1 MRTRDIKQWL
11 RAADPAEAE
20 SPYDPDDE
28 MAPGHTE
35 PARLSIMEE
44 SESDWDAFIS
54 CAASLLREAKSKR
67 RNKFVTKTV
76 PMVAKDP
83 ETTSSERVEL
93 YQLLLQTS
101 FWHTHL
107 DTRFYLVQAGYILLE
122 ADTAPAPEKPFS
134 SMLVKEAVRA
144 LEAETERLTRSDLC
158 YTETRVQLETLYA
171 WLHYVLTV
179 AIRGDHAALKDD
191 NAFVALVRM
200 RARVYGT
207 HMTLEFPWIQQF
219 HCIMT
224 KHREW
229 EKDLSNNSLML
240 QVALTIQ
247 APDAWGAFLMQ
258 ERIISDVHF
267 NKRLYEHAADQ
278 LIESVKAPVLQY
290 YTNHVICSKT
300 PVPRAVRDAIANR
313 FFYFFDEYVSQADLD
328 EHVLP
333 SLQKML
339 LRSPETAFLDFGFL
353 CSRVNVDKAG
363 MLSRFQN
370 AILSSI
376 ASSNRATREAVL
388 TIRDTNSR
396 YMSPR
401 RLLWHDDLVFF
412 IEALCKSIKPGD
424 VRSEEQRLAQYFLM
438 KRILQSQK
446 NSPALLTCM
455 APIIQKETQPASVT
469 ASIDAVW
476 QHVKYL
482 LDQDEDVPPVFVKAL
497 VSKTNSPKAPIR
509 AAAFCGIYPAL
520 CMLLSNTTYI
530 TRQTESRVRL
540 WKELMPSLGT
550 SIQSAQT
557 GALTSF
563 EAALEGCVVV
573 ALIWGPLGPGHP
585 LHAEAASL
593 APLDTLFSA
602 GSKPSFLLNEKV
614 AHKMGEN
621 ALMHWHANALHFVLH
636 HQPIQKLHD
645 KEVHARVLSLLRSY
659 VHHSVYVGKEK
670 YMPKLVSSAQDQVRY
685 ILEYIRSHDT
695 YLALDLVKQVLS
707 SETDLAL
714 KVARYVILA
723 ALTLDRLPDMIVLA
737 HAPQMQGTSE
747 SLFVRMCWQV
757 APEFERI
764 HFQRFDP
771 HLVVTQHIDHMLRII
786 YDAHMD
792 PAWRTSAEAALS
804 TVAFIA
810 PEVVLPRVC
819 SDIVR
824 HLSVKSLEAWSS
836 QDVAI
841 WRAPGDKPYV
851 DVLASHKGQ
860 QPLDKG
866 RTTSMDKWDA
876 EVRASIAAKKV
887 ASAPKTLSKQDQA
900 AVDAQLSRE
909 REIRDSIERERRQ
922 VLLALRRVRA
932 VLQVRVP
939 DMDSHMFRLTVAVW
953 SCLKSE
959 RARSLDTTDEAMHT
973 LQALSQACEARAK
986 VVCGFIYSS
995 MLRDVDAA
1003 LVPLDYSLESGEEI
1017 EVRILYQL
1025 RFLVDAAPLELGSCG
1040 FVVPW
1045 LVHLVDKSHLCGDDA
1060 KDDQVVERLQ
1070 LAVDTFAAHAVYG
1083 SDKAFPRAET
1093 LRALLVILNRVP
1105 MLMHDSVAALRSF
1118 GEMISH
1124 THEGQHALIMQ
1135 LLEACLSEERR
1146 ERDGALQCLVPL
1158 DLTELE
1164 FSPALWLAMHSDLE
1178 PLASQIWTE
1187 NALDVPS
1194 TYVSSLVPL
1203 LQHAHAYVR
1212 TSAAKAL
1219 GAACA
1224 LHPDTFG
1231 ELLEA
1236 LQMLYHSENYSLEPE
1251 YDQYGMVIDSTLHR
1265 QDPWHV
1271 RVAVAGAIEASA
1283 SSFRPLDV
1291 VPFFVFALQPGR
1303 ALSDRHE
1310 AVRHAMLEASSAVID
1325 ARGESVLSEL
1335 LSHLEASLESD
1346 NDAVTEAAVV
1356 LLGRAARFLPPD
1368 SAQVRRVVDRL
1379 LSALRTPSEL
1389 VQEAVASCLPALVRT
1404 SAASKDVPSI
1414 VDHLFIDL
1422 LHGEKYATRRGA
1434 AYGLAGV
1441 VQGRGVS
1448 AIRELRILARLSEA
1462 ANDTSKTTIRQ
1473 GALFAYELLASTLH
1487 VLLEP
1492 YVDGILENLL
1502 MCFGDT
1508 HTDVREA
1515 TQDAARVL
1523 MRSLSGQCLK
1533 LILPSLLDG
1542 LDEKQWRTKKGA
1554 VELLGAMAFCAP
1566 RQLSAALPTV
1576 IPRLSEVLTDSHRQ
1590 VSTAANQSLKQFGE
1604 VIHNPEIHA
1613 LVPSILK
1620 ALVDPNAKTALA
1632 LKGLLKTKFVHY
1644 IDAPSLAL
1652 IAPIIERGLRERTVL
1667 LQKQAAQIVGNL
1679 ASLTDSRD
1687 YVPYLAK
1694 FTPLVRVVLVSPV
1707 PEARGMAAK
1716 ALGTLVERLGE
1727 VHFVDL
1733 VPSLLQVLRTDA
1745 TGVDRHGAAQG
1756 LAEVLAGLGMERM
1769 ERLLPTIIENTQ
1781 DSTSY
1786 VREGHLALLI
1796 YLPATFG
1803 ARFIPHLH
1811 RIVPPI
1817 VASMADEIESV
1828 REASLRAGR
1837 MLITNYTQRSVDLL
1851 LPQLE
1856 PRLFDTRHRVRL
1868 SALQLTADM
1877 LFRVSGISGKA
1888 EVENEADDE
1897 TDEAAVASSSV
1908 QRTLVQAL
1916 GAERRARILAS
1927 IFILRQDPSIPVR
1940 QTAAHTW
1947 KALVHNTPR
1956 TAREVLPVML
1966 DILLS
1971 GSLASDDAEQREMAG
1986 RTLGE
1991 LVRKLG
1997 EKILSE
2003 TVPILSERAMHSPKA
2018 SIRAGVCRAVTDVLA
2033 NATKT
2038 QLEDHE
2044 EALIGVVRHALG
2056 DQAPEVRAAA
2066 AHALDAMQAHLGGH
2080 AIDATIPTLLEALND
2095 ERAPTALAALK
2106 EVVRTQPDVVFPV
2119 VVPTLAHV
2127 PMSASHATA
2136 LVALVPVAGTALSQ
2150 QISVILSSLAASCE
2164 DETQVMYDVAD
2175 ALFEAVT
2182 DVDALHQCVIQILGW
2197 LSARQSTRQALACH
2211 LFVHFS
2217 KRVSVPWTD
2226 YEIDF
2231 VRKLVSLYEHTEERV
2246 FSAARLALDACI
2258 HSIPKDHWG
2267 DLVVPLR
2274 RAVESTGAPS
2284 TPLAGLC
2291 QTRGASPFVPVLL
2304 HGLLQG
2310 TAEQRE
2316 QGALGLADLVE
2327 KTTPDAIK
2335 PFITA
2340 MVGPL
2345 IRLCGD
2351 RHAPPVK
2358 IAILTSLHTMVQ
2370 GVPLLVRPFYPQL
2383 QRSFQKA
2390 LSDTSSGT
2398 VRSKAAHALGF
2409 LMGLQTR
2416 VEGVVNELIQTIRG
2430 ALAVPDDTSDAAATA
2445 LACIL
2450 QHVAQDKISDGVRAS
2465 IAQCLHDAFHAE
2477 EEPREALKKALAD
2490 VLAALLQFDAQVTEP
2505 ILTAQVLQPAPVD
2518 VHFGALCLRACME
2531 HAPDALYAAAR
2542 PPSLVSQLTGAWLSE
2557 APSVARAARETR
2569 EMIRRTSPWH
2579 ADDNVMSAL

>member
-20 SPYDPDDE
+20 SPYDSDDE
-28 MAPGHTE
+28 MAPDHE
-35 PARLSIMEE
+35 ERARPSIMEE
-44 SESDWDAFIS
+44 AESDWDAFIS
-54 CAASLLREAKSKR
+54 CTASLLHETKSKR
-67 RNKFVTKTV
+67 RHKFVNETI
-76 PMVAKDP
+76 PMVANDP
-83 ETTSSERVEL
+83 ETTSSERVAL
-93 YQLLLQTS
+93 YKLLLEAS
-101 FWHTHL
+101 FWHTDL
-107 DTRFYLVQAGYILLE
+107 NTRFYLVQAGYVLLE
-122 ADTAPAPEKPFS
+122 ADTASAPAKPCS
-134 SMLVKEAVRA
+134 SMLVDEAVHA
-144 LEAETERLTRSDLC
+144 LEAETERLTRPDLC
-158 YTETRVQLETLYA
+158 YTITRVQLETLFA

-179 AIRGDHAALKDD
+179 AIRGDHAELKKEK
-191 NAFVALVRM
+191 AFIELVRM

-207 HMTLEFPWIQQF
+207 YMALRFPSIEPF
-219 HCIMT
+219 HCIPK
-224 KHREW
+224 KHRAW
-229 EKDLSNNSLML
+229 EENFSNCLLML

-247 APDAWGAFLMQ
+247 APDAWGACILQPCFMPQVRMLGKSYLQ
-258 ERIISDVHF
+258 AV
-267 NKRLYEHAADQ
+267 YE
-278 LIESVKAPVLQY
+278 LIASVKVPVLQY
-290 YTNHVICSKT
+290 YTTHVVCSKM
-300 PVPRAVRDAIANR
+300 PVPRAVRDAIA
-313 FFYFFDEYVSQADLD
+313 FQYSSFFDIHVSQADLD

-339 LRSPETAFLDFGFL
+339 LRSPDTAFLDFGFL
-353 CSRVNVDKAG
+353 CTRVNVDKAS

-370 AILSSI
+370 AILSSL

-388 TIRDTNSR
+388 SIHDTNFRYQQSR
-396 YMSPR
+396 W
-401 RLLWHDDLVFF
+401 LLRYDDLVFF

-438 KRILQSQK
+438 KRILASPK

-455 APIIQKETQPASVT
+455 APIIQKETQPTSVK
-469 ASIDAVW
+469 ASIDAIFE
-476 QHVKYL
+476 HVKYL
-482 LDQDEDVPPVFVKAL
+482 LDQDEEVPPVFVKAL
-497 VSKTNSPKAPIR
+497 LSKTHSPKAPIR
-509 AAAFCGIYPAL
+509 AAALCGIYPAL
-520 CMLLSNTTYI
+520 CLLSPKWMTQASQN
-530 TRQTESRVRL
+530 ESRVHL
-540 WKELMPSLGT
+540 FKELMPSLGT

-557 GALTSF
+557 GALTSL
-563 EAALEGCVVV
+563 EAALEGCVAV
-573 ALIWGPLGPGHP
+573 ALIWGPMRPGHP
-585 LHAEAASL
+585 LHAEAAAL
-593 APLDTLFSA
+593 APLDALLAA

-614 AHKMGEN
+614 AHKMGEHD
-621 ALMHWHANALHFVLH
+621 LVHWHANALSFALARE
-636 HQPIQKLHD
+636 PIQKLHD
-645 KEVHARVLSLLRSY
+645 REVHAHVLALLRGY
-659 VHHSVYVGKEK
+659 VHHSVHLGSAGEW
-670 YMPKLVSSAQDQVRY
+670 PRVSSAQDQVKY
-685 ILEYIRSHDT
+685 ILEHIRSHDT
-695 YLALDLVKQVLS
+695 YLALDLAKQVLG
-707 SETDLAL
+707 SEND
-714 KVARYVILA
+714 VAPKLVQKLLMVVR
-723 ALTLDRLPDMIVLA
+723 TEDRVPDMIVLA
-737 HAPQMQGTSE
+737 HAPQLLGLSDTFFVPLCRVMDAE
-747 SLFVRMCWQV
+747 FDSLDP
-757 APEFERI
+757 PE
-764 HFQRFDP
+764 
-771 HLVVTQHIDHMLRII
+771 VVTQHVDHMLRLI
-786 YDAHMD
+786 YDAHAD
-792 PAWRTSAEAALS
+792 PAWRASAEAALS
-804 TVAFIA
+804 TVALIA
-810 PEVVLPRVC
+810 PDVVLPRVC
-819 SDIVR
+819 GDIVR
-824 HLSVKSLEAWSS
+824 HLSVQSLEAWSA

-851 DVLASHKGQ
+851 DVLASHKSQ

-866 RTTSMDKWDA
+866 RTTSMDQWDA
-876 EVRASIAAKKV
+876 EVRASIAAKKA

-900 AVDAQLSRE
+900 AVDAQLARE
-909 REIRDSIERERRQ
+909 REIRDSIERERTH
-922 VLLALRRVRA
+922 VLLALRRVRT
-932 VLQVRVP
+932 VLRVP
-939 DMDSHMFRLTVAVW
+939 VPDTDTHMFRLTMAVW
-953 SCLKSE
+953 TCLKSE
-959 RARSLDTTDEAMHT
+959 RARSLGVTEEAVHT

-986 VVCGFIYSS
+986 VVCGFIYSA

-1003 LVPLDYSLESGEEI
+1003 LVPLDYALESGEEI
-1017 EVRILYQL
+1017 ELRILYQL

-1045 LVHLVDKSHLCGDDA
+1045 LVHLVDQSRLGGDEA
-1060 KDDQVVERLQ
+1060 QDDRVVERLQ

-1083 SDKAFPRAET
+1083 ADTAFPRAET
-1093 LRALLVILNRVP
+1093 VRALLVVLRRMP
-1105 MLMHDSVAALRSF
+1105 MLVHDSVAALRAF
-1118 GEMISH
+1118 GEMISR
-1124 THEGQHALIMQ
+1124 THEGQYALIMQ

-1164 FSPALWLAMHSDLE
+1164 FSPALWLAMHSDLA

-1203 LQHAHAYVR
+1203 LRHAHAYVR
-1212 TSAAKAL
+1212 TSAARAV

-1224 LHPDTFG
+1224 LHPDTLG
-1231 ELLEA
+1231 ALLEA
-1236 LQMLYHSENYSLEPE
+1236 LRMLYHAENYSLAPE
-1251 YDQYGMVIDSTLHR
+1251 YDQFGMVIESTLGR
-1265 QDPWHV
+1265 EDPWHV
-1271 RVAVAGAIEASA
+1271 RVAVARAIEASA
-1283 SSFRPLDV
+1283 PSFRAADV
-1291 VPFFVFALQPGR
+1291 VPFFVFALQPGT

-1325 ARGESVLSEL
+1325 ARGDDVLSEL
-1335 LSHLEASLESD
+1335 LSQLEASLESEH
-1346 NDAVTEAAVV
+1346 DAVTEAAVV
-1356 LLGRAARFLPPD
+1356 LLGRAARYLPAD
-1368 SAQVRRVVDRL
+1368 SAHVRRVVERL

-1389 VQEAVASCLPALVRT
+1389 VQEAVASCLPALVRA
-1404 SAASKDVPSI
+1404 SAAAKDVPSI
-1414 VDHLFIDL
+1414 VDRLFVDL
-1422 LHGEKYATRRGA
+1422 LHGDKYATRRGA

-1441 VQGRGVS
+1441 VKGRGVS

-1462 ANDTSKTTIRQ
+1462 AHDTSTTTTRQ

-1492 YVDGILENLL
+1492 YVDGILADLL
-1502 MCFGDT
+1502 LCFGDT
-1508 HTDVREA
+1508 HADVREA

-1566 RQLSAALPTV
+1566 RQLSAALPTI

-1590 VSTAANQSLKQFGE
+1590 VSAAANQSLKQFGE

-1632 LKGLLKTKFVHY
+1632 LKGLLRTKFVHY

-1667 LQKQAAQIVGNL
+1667 LQKQAAQIVGHL
-1679 ASLTDSRD
+1679 ASLTDARD

-1694 FTPLVRVVLVSPV
+1694 LTPLVRVVLVSPV
-1707 PEARGMAAK
+1707 PDARGVAAK

-1781 DSTSY
+1781 DSTPY

-1803 ARFIPHLH
+1803 ARFLPHLQ

-1817 VASMADEIESV
+1817 VASMADDIESV

-1908 QRTLVQAL
+1908 QRTLVHAL

-1927 IFILRQDPSIPVR
+1927 IFILRQDPSMPVR

-2003 TVPILSERAMHSPKA
+2003 TVPILSERATHAPKA
-2018 SIRAGVCRAVTDVLA
+2018 SVRAGVCRAVTDVLS

-2044 EALIGVVRHALG
+2044 DALIGVVRHALG
-2056 DQAPEVRAAA
+2056 DAAPDVRAAA
-2066 AHALDAMQAHLGGH
+2066 AHALDAMQAHLGTH
-2080 AIDATIPTLLEALND
+2080 AIDATIPTLLEALDD
-2095 ERAPTALAALK
+2095 ERAPTALAALT
-2106 EVVRTQPDVVFPV
+2106 EVVRTQPDIVFPV

-2127 PMSASHATA
+2127 PVSASHAAA
-2136 LVALVPVAGTALSQ
+2136 LVALLPVAGAALPP
-2150 QISVILSSLAASCE
+2150 QISVILSSLAASCD
-2164 DETQVMYDVAD
+2164 DETQVRYDVAD
-2175 ALFEAVT
+2175 ALFEAIT
-2182 DVDALHQCVIQILGW
+2182 GVDALHQCVLQLLGW
-2197 LSARQSTRQALACH
+2197 LSARSPTRQALACH

-2217 KRVSVPWTD
+2217 QRVTVPWTD
-2226 YEIDF
+2226 YEVDF

-2246 FSAARLALDACI
+2246 FAAARSALDACL
-2258 HSIPKDHWG
+2258 HAIPKEHWG

-2274 RAVESTGAPS
+2274 RAIESTGAPS

-2291 QTRGASPFVPVLL
+2291 QHRGASPFVPVLL

-2327 KTTPDAIK
+2327 KTTPDALK

-2358 IAILTSLHTMVQ
+2358 MAILTSLHTMVQ
-2370 GVPLLVRPFYPQL
+2370 RVPLLVRPFYPQL

-2390 LSDTSSGT
+2390 LSDPASAT
-2398 VRSKAAHALGF
+2398 VRSQAAHALGR

-2416 VEGVVNELIQTIRG
+2416 VEGVVNELVSTLHR
-2430 ALAVPDDTSDAAATA
+2430 ALAEPDDTADAAATA
-2445 LACIL
+2445 LACL
-2450 QHVAQDKISDGVRAS
+2450 LTHVPHDKLSDGARAS
-2465 IAQCLHDAFHAE
+2465 IAACLHDAFHAD

-2490 VLAALLQFDAQVTEP
+2490 VLAALVRFDAHAAEP
-2505 ILTAQVLQPAPVD
+2505 LLSAQVLLPAPVD
-2518 VHFGALCLRACME
+2518 VHLAALCLRACME
-2531 HAPDALYAAAR
+2531 QAPDALYAIAR
-2542 PPSLVSQLTGAWLSE
+2542 PPSLVSQLTAAWLSE

-2569 EMIRRTSPWH
+2569 EMLRRSRPWNT
-2579 ADDNVMSAL
+2579 DDTVLSAL

>member
-1 MRTRDIKQWL
+1 
-11 RAADPAEAE
+11 
-20 SPYDPDDE
+20 
-28 MAPGHTE
+28 
-35 PARLSIMEE
+35 MEE
-44 SESDWDAFIS
+44 AESDWDAFIS
-54 CAASLLREAKSKR
+54 CTASLLHETKSKR
-67 RNKFVTKTV
+67 RHKFVNETI
-76 PMVAKDP
+76 PMVANDP
-83 ETTSSERVEL
+83 ETTSSERVAL
-93 YQLLLQTS
+93 YKLLLEAS
-101 FWHTHL
+101 FWHTDL
-107 DTRFYLVQAGYILLE
+107 NTRFYLVQAGYVLLE
-122 ADTAPAPEKPFS
+122 ADTASAPAKPCS
-134 SMLVKEAVRA
+134 SMLVDEAVHA
-144 LEAETERLTRSDLC
+144 LEAETERLTRPDLC
-158 YTETRVQLETLYA
+158 YTITRVQLETLFA

-179 AIRGDHAALKDD
+179 AIRGDHAELKKEK
-191 NAFVALVRM
+191 AFIELVRM

-207 HMTLEFPWIQQF
+207 YMALRFPSIEPF
-219 HCIMT
+219 HCIPK
-224 KHREW
+224 KHRAW
-229 EKDLSNNSLML
+229 EENFSNCLLML

-247 APDAWGAFLMQ
+247 APDAWGACILQPCFMPQVRMLGKSYLQ
-258 ERIISDVHF
+258 AV
-267 NKRLYEHAADQ
+267 YE
-278 LIESVKAPVLQY
+278 LIASVKVPVLQY
-290 YTNHVICSKT
+290 YTTHVVCSKM
-300 PVPRAVRDAIANR
+300 PVPRAVRDAIA
-313 FFYFFDEYVSQADLD
+313 FQYSSFFDIHVSQADLD

-339 LRSPETAFLDFGFL
+339 LRSPDTAFLDFGFL
-353 CSRVNVDKAG
+353 CTRVNVDKAS

-370 AILSSI
+370 AILSSL

-388 TIRDTNSR
+388 SIHDTNFRYQQSR
-396 YMSPR
+396 W
-401 RLLWHDDLVFF
+401 LLRYDDLVFF

-424 VRSEEQRLAQYFLM
+424 VRSEEQRLAQYFFM
-438 KRILQSQK
+438 KYVLASPK

-455 APIIQKETQPASVT
+455 VPIIQKETQPTSVK
-469 ASIDAVW
+469 ASIDAICE
-476 QHVKYL
+476 HVKYL
-482 LDQDEDVPPVFVKAL
+482 LNQDEEVPPVFVKAL
-497 VSKTNSPKAPIR
+497 LSKTHSPKAPIR
-509 AAAFCGIYPAL
+509 AAALCGIYPAL
-520 CMLLSNTTYI
+520 CLLSPKWMTQASQN
-530 TRQTESRVRL
+530 ESRVHL
-540 WKELMPSLGT
+540 FKELMPSLGT

-557 GALTSF
+557 GALTSL
-563 EAALEGCVVV
+563 EAALEGCVAV
-573 ALIWGPLGPGHP
+573 ALIWGPMRPGHP
-585 LHAEAASL
+585 LHAEAAAL
-593 APLDTLFSA
+593 APLDALLAA

-614 AHKMGEN
+614 AHKMGEHD
-621 ALMHWHANALHFVLH
+621 LMHWHANALSFALARE
-636 HQPIQKLHD
+636 PIQKLHD
-645 KEVHARVLSLLRSY
+645 REVHAHVLALLRGY
-659 VHHSVYVGKEK
+659 VHHSVHLGSAGEW
-670 YMPKLVSSAQDQVRY
+670 PRVSSAQDQVKY
-685 ILEYIRSHDT
+685 ILEHIRSHDT
-695 YLALDLVKQVLS
+695 YLALDLAKQVLG
-707 SETDLAL
+707 SEND
-714 KVARYVILA
+714 VAPKLVQKLLMVVR
-723 ALTLDRLPDMIVLA
+723 TEDRVPDMIVLA
-737 HAPQMQGTSE
+737 HAPQLLGLSDTFFVPLCRVMDAE
-747 SLFVRMCWQV
+747 FDSLDP
-757 APEFERI
+757 PE
-764 HFQRFDP
+764 
-771 HLVVTQHIDHMLRII
+771 VVTQHVDHMLRLI
-786 YDAHMD
+786 YDAHAD
-792 PAWRTSAEAALS
+792 PAWRASAEAALS
-804 TVAFIA
+804 TVALIA
-810 PEVVLPRVC
+810 PDVVLPRVC
-819 SDIVR
+819 GDIVR
-824 HLSVKSLEAWSS
+824 HLSVQSLEAWSA

-851 DVLASHKGQ
+851 DVLASHKSQ

-866 RTTSMDKWDA
+866 RTTSMDQWDA
-876 EVRASIAAKKV
+876 EVRASIAAKKA

-900 AVDAQLSRE
+900 AVDAQLARE
-909 REIRDSIERERRQ
+909 CEIRDSIERERTH
-922 VLLALRRVRA
+922 VLLALRRVRT
-932 VLQVRVP
+932 VLRVP
-939 DMDSHMFRLTVAVW
+939 VPDTATHMFRLTMAVW
-953 SCLKSE
+953 TCLKSE
-959 RARSLDTTDEAMHT
+959 RARSLGVTEEGVHT

-986 VVCGFIYSS
+986 VVCGFIYSA

-1003 LVPLDYSLESGEEI
+1003 LVPLDYALESGEEI
-1017 EVRILYQL
+1017 ELRILYQL

-1045 LVHLVDKSHLCGDDA
+1045 LVHLVEQSRLGGDEA
-1060 KDDQVVERLQ
+1060 QDDRVVERLQ

-1083 SDKAFPRAET
+1083 ADTAFPRAET
-1093 LRALLVILNRVP
+1093 VRALLVVLRRMP
-1105 MLMHDSVAALRSF
+1105 MLVHDSVAALRAF
-1118 GEMISH
+1118 GEMISR
-1124 THEGQHALIMQ
+1124 THEGQYALIMQ

-1164 FSPALWLAMHSDLE
+1164 FSPALWLAMHSDLA

-1203 LQHAHAYVR
+1203 LRHAHAYVR
-1212 TSAAKAL
+1212 TSAARAV

-1224 LHPDTFG
+1224 LHPDTLG
-1231 ELLEA
+1231 ALLEA
-1236 LQMLYHSENYSLEPE
+1236 LRMLYHAENYSLAPE
-1251 YDQYGMVIDSTLHR
+1251 YDQFGMVIESTLGR
-1265 QDPWHV
+1265 EDPWHV
-1271 RVAVAGAIEASA
+1271 RVAVARAIEASA
-1283 SSFRPLDV
+1283 PSFRAADV
-1291 VPFFVFALQPGR
+1291 VPFFVFALQPGT

-1325 ARGESVLSEL
+1325 ARGDDVLSEL
-1335 LSHLEASLESD
+1335 LSQLEASLESEH
-1346 NDAVTEAAVV
+1346 DAVTEAAVV
-1356 LLGRAARFLPPD
+1356 LLGRAARYLPAD
-1368 SAQVRRVVDRL
+1368 SAHVRRVVERL

-1389 VQEAVASCLPALVRT
+1389 VQEAVASCLPALVRA
-1404 SAASKDVPSI
+1404 SAAAKDVPSI
-1414 VDHLFIDL
+1414 VDRLFVDL
-1422 LHGEKYATRRGA
+1422 LHGDKYATRRGA

-1441 VQGRGVS
+1441 VKGRGVS

-1462 ANDTSKTTIRQ
+1462 AHDTSTTTTRQ

-1492 YVDGILENLL
+1492 YVDGILADLL
-1502 MCFGDT
+1502 LCFGDT
-1508 HTDVREA
+1508 HADVREA

-1566 RQLSAALPTV
+1566 RQLSAALPTI

-1590 VSTAANQSLKQFGE
+1590 VSAAANQSLKQFGE

-1632 LKGLLKTKFVHY
+1632 LKGLLRTKFVHY

-1667 LQKQAAQIVGNL
+1667 LQKQAAQIVGHL
-1679 ASLTDSRD
+1679 ASLTDARD

-1694 FTPLVRVVLVSPV
+1694 LTPLVRVVLVSPV
-1707 PEARGMAAK
+1707 PDARGVAAK

-1781 DSTSY
+1781 DSTPY

-1803 ARFIPHLH
+1803 ARFLPHLQ

-1817 VASMADEIESV
+1817 VASMADDIESV

-1897 TDEAAVASSSV
+1897 TDEAAVAASSV
-1908 QRTLVQAL
+1908 QRTLVHAL

-1927 IFILRQDPSIPVR
+1927 IFILRQDPSMPVR

-1971 GSLASDDAEQREMAG
+1971 SSLASDDAEQREMAG

-2003 TVPILSERAMHSPKA
+2003 TVPILSERATHAPKA
-2018 SIRAGVCRAVTDVLA
+2018 SVRAGVCRAVTDVLS

-2044 EALIGVVRHALG
+2044 DALIGVVRHALG
-2056 DQAPEVRAAA
+2056 DAAPDVRAAA
-2066 AHALDAMQAHLGGH
+2066 AHALDAMQAHLGTH
-2080 AIDATIPTLLEALND
+2080 AIDATIPTLLEALDD
-2095 ERAPTALAALK
+2095 ERAPTALAALT
-2106 EVVRTQPDVVFPV
+2106 EVVRTQPDIVFPV

-2127 PMSASHATA
+2127 PVSASHAAA
-2136 LVALVPVAGTALSQ
+2136 LVALLPVAGAALPP
-2150 QISVILSSLAASCE
+2150 QISVILSSLAASCD
-2164 DETQVMYDVAD
+2164 DETQVRYDVAD
-2175 ALFEAVT
+2175 ALFEAIT
-2182 DVDALHQCVIQILGW
+2182 GVDALHQCVLQLLGW
-2197 LSARQSTRQALACH
+2197 LSARSPTRQALACH

-2217 KRVSVPWTD
+2217 QRVTVPWTD
-2226 YEIDF
+2226 YEVDF

-2246 FSAARLALDACI
+2246 FAAARSALDACL
-2258 HSIPKDHWG
+2258 HAIPKEHWG

-2274 RAVESTGAPS
+2274 RAIESTGAPS

-2291 QTRGASPFVPVLL
+2291 QHRGASPFVPVLL

-2327 KTTPDAIK
+2327 KTTPDALK

-2358 IAILTSLHTMVQ
+2358 MAILTSLHTMVQ
-2370 GVPLLVRPFYPQL
+2370 RVPLLVRPFYPQL

-2390 LSDTSSGT
+2390 LSDPASAT
-2398 VRSKAAHALGF
+2398 VRSQAAHALGR

-2416 VEGVVNELIQTIRG
+2416 VEGVVNELVSTLHR
-2430 ALAVPDDTSDAAATA
+2430 ALAEPDDTADAAATA
-2445 LACIL
+2445 LACL
-2450 QHVAQDKISDGVRAS
+2450 LTHVPHDKLSDGARAS
-2465 IAQCLHDAFHAE
+2465 IAACLHDAFHAD

-2490 VLAALLQFDAQVTEP
+2490 VLAALVRFDAHAAEP
-2505 ILTAQVLQPAPVD
+2505 LLSAQVLLPAPVD
-2518 VHFGALCLRACME
+2518 VHLAALCLRACME
-2531 HAPDALYAAAR
+2531 QAPDALYAIAR
-2542 PPSLVSQLTGAWLSE
+2542 PPSLVSQLTAAWLSE

-2569 EMIRRTSPWH
+2569 EMLRRSRPWNT
-2579 ADDNVMSAL
+2579 DDTVLSAL

>member
-20 SPYDPDDE
+20 SPYDSDDE
-28 MAPGHTE
+28 MAPDHEE
-35 PARLSIMEE
+35 PARPSIMEE
-44 SESDWDAFIS
+44 AESDWDAFIS
-54 CAASLLREAKSKR
+54 CTASLLHETKSKR
-67 RNKFVTKTV
+67 RHKFVNETI
-76 PMVAKDP
+76 PMVANDP
-83 ETTSSERVEL
+83 ETTSSERVAL
-93 YQLLLQTS
+93 YKLLLEAS
-101 FWHTHL
+101 FWHTDL
-107 DTRFYLVQAGYILLE
+107 NTRFYLVQAGYVLLE
-122 ADTAPAPEKPFS
+122 ADTASAPAKPCS
-134 SMLVKEAVRA
+134 SMLVDEAVHA
-144 LEAETERLTRSDLC
+144 LEAETERLTRPDLC
-158 YTETRVQLETLYA
+158 YTITRVQLETLFA

-179 AIRGDHAALKDD
+179 AIRGDHAELKKEK
-191 NAFVALVRM
+191 AFIELVRM

-207 HMTLEFPWIQQF
+207 YMALRFPSIEPF
-219 HCIMT
+219 HCIPK
-224 KHREW
+224 KHRAW
-229 EKDLSNNSLML
+229 EENFSNCLLML

-247 APDAWGAFLMQ
+247 APDAWGACILQPCFMPQVRMLGKSYLQ
-258 ERIISDVHF
+258 AV
-267 NKRLYEHAADQ
+267 YE
-278 LIESVKAPVLQY
+278 LIASVKVPVLQY
-290 YTNHVICSKT
+290 YTTHVVCSKM
-300 PVPRAVRDAIANR
+300 PVPRAVRDAIA
-313 FFYFFDEYVSQADLD
+313 FQYSSFFDIHVSQADLD

-339 LRSPETAFLDFGFL
+339 LRSPDTAFLDFGFL
-353 CSRVNVDKAG
+353 CTRVNVDKAS

-370 AILSSI
+370 AILSSL

-388 TIRDTNSR
+388 SIHDTNFRYQQSR
-396 YMSPR
+396 W
-401 RLLWHDDLVFF
+401 LLRYDDLVFF

-424 VRSEEQRLAQYFLM
+424 VRSEEQRLAQYFFM
-438 KRILQSQK
+438 KYVLASPK

-455 APIIQKETQPASVT
+455 VPIIQKETQPASVK
-469 ASIDAVW
+469 ASIDAICE
-476 QHVKYL
+476 HVNYL
-482 LDQDEDVPPVFVKAL
+482 LNQDEEVPPVFVKAL
-497 VSKTNSPKAPIR
+497 LSKTHSPKAPIR
-509 AAAFCGIYPAL
+509 AAALCGIYPAL
-520 CMLLSNTTYI
+520 CLLSPRSTT
-530 TRQTESRVRL
+530 RASQGESRVRL
-540 WKELMPSLGT
+540 FKELLPSLGT

-557 GALTSF
+557 GALTSL
-563 EAALEGCVVV
+563 EAALEGCVAV
-573 ALIWGPLGPGHP
+573 ALIWGPMRPGHP

-593 APLDTLFSA
+593 APLDALLAA
-602 GSKPSFLLNEKV
+602 GGKPSFLLNEKV
-614 AHKMGEN
+614 AHKMGEHD
-621 ALMHWHANALHFVLH
+621 LVHWHANALSFVLARE
-636 HQPIQKLHD
+636 PIQKLHD
-645 KEVHARVLSLLRSY
+645 REVHAHVLALLRGY
-659 VHHSVYVGKEK
+659 VHHSVHLGSAGEW
-670 YMPKLVSSAQDQVRY
+670 PRVSSAQDQVKY
-685 ILEYIRSHDT
+685 ILEHIRSHDT
-695 YLALDLVKQVLS
+695 YLALDLAKQVLG
-707 SETDLAL
+707 SEND
-714 KVARYVILA
+714 VAPKLVQKLLMAVR
-723 ALTLDRLPDMIVLA
+723 TEDRVPDMIVLA
-737 HAPQMQGTSE
+737 HAPQLLGLSDTFFVPLCRVMDAE
-747 SLFVRMCWQV
+747 FDSLDP
-757 APEFERI
+757 PE
-764 HFQRFDP
+764 
-771 HLVVTQHIDHMLRII
+771 VVTQHVDHMLRLI
-786 YDAHMD
+786 YDAHAD
-792 PAWRTSAEAALS
+792 PAWRASAEAALS
-804 TVAFIA
+804 TVALIA
-810 PEVVLPRVC
+810 PDVVLPRVC
-819 SDIVR
+819 GDIVR
-824 HLSVKSLEAWSS
+824 HLSVQSLEAWSA

-851 DVLASHKGQ
+851 DVLASHKSQ

-866 RTTSMDKWDA
+866 RTTSMDQWDA
-876 EVRASIAAKKV
+876 EVRASIAAKKA

-900 AVDAQLSRE
+900 AVDAQLVRE
-909 REIRDSIERERRQ
+909 REIRDSIERERTH
-922 VLLALRRVRA
+922 VLLALRRVRT
-932 VLQVRVP
+932 VLRVP
-939 DMDSHMFRLTVAVW
+939 VPDTATHMFRLTMAVW
-953 SCLKSE
+953 TCLKSE
-959 RARSLDTTDEAMHT
+959 RARSLGMTEEAVHT

-1003 LVPLDYSLESGEEI
+1003 LVPLDYALESGEEI
-1017 EVRILYQL
+1017 ELRILYQL

-1045 LVHLVDKSHLCGDDA
+1045 LVHLVDQSRLGGDEA
-1060 KDDQVVERLQ
+1060 QDDRVVERLQ

-1083 SDKAFPRAET
+1083 ADTAFPRAET
-1093 LRALLVILNRVP
+1093 VHALLVILRRMP
-1105 MLMHDSVAALRSF
+1105 MLVHDSVAALRAF

-1124 THEGQHALIMQ
+1124 THEGQYALIMQ

-1164 FSPALWLAMHSDLE
+1164 FSPALWLAMHSDLA

-1203 LQHAHAYVR
+1203 LRHAHAYVR
-1212 TSAAKAL
+1212 TSAARAV

-1224 LHPDTFG
+1224 LHPDTLG
-1231 ELLEA
+1231 ALLEA
-1236 LQMLYHSENYSLEPE
+1236 LRMLYHAENYSLAPE
-1251 YDQYGMVIDSTLHR
+1251 YDQYGMVIESTLGR
-1265 QDPWHV
+1265 EDPWHV
-1271 RVAVAGAIEASA
+1271 RVAVARAIEASA
-1283 SSFRPLDV
+1283 PSFRAADV
-1291 VPFFVFALQPGR
+1291 VPFFVFALQPGT

-1325 ARGESVLSEL
+1325 ARGDDVLSEL
-1335 LSHLEASLESD
+1335 LSQLEASLESEH
-1346 NDAVTEAAVV
+1346 DAVTEAAVV
-1356 LLGRAARFLPPD
+1356 LLGRAARYLPAD
-1368 SAQVRRVVDRL
+1368 SAHVRRVVERL

-1389 VQEAVASCLPALVRT
+1389 VQEAVASCLPALVRA
-1404 SAASKDVPSI
+1404 SAAAKDVPSI
-1414 VDHLFIDL
+1414 VDRLFVDL
-1422 LHGEKYATRRGA
+1422 LHGDKYATRRGA

-1441 VQGRGVS
+1441 VKGRGVS

-1462 ANDTSKTTIRQ
+1462 AHDTSTTTTRQ

-1492 YVDGILENLL
+1492 YVDGILADLL
-1502 MCFGDT
+1502 LCFGDT
-1508 HTDVREA
+1508 HADVREA

-1566 RQLSAALPTV
+1566 RQLSAALPTI

-1590 VSTAANQSLKQFGE
+1590 VSAAANQSLKQFGE

-1632 LKGLLKTKFVHY
+1632 LKGLLRTKFVHY

-1667 LQKQAAQIVGNL
+1667 LQKQAAQIVGHL
-1679 ASLTDSRD
+1679 ASLTDARD

-1694 FTPLVRVVLVSPV
+1694 LTPLVRVVLVSPV
-1707 PEARGMAAK
+1707 PDARGVAAK

-1781 DSTSY
+1781 DSTPY

-1803 ARFIPHLH
+1803 ARFLPHLQ

-1817 VASMADEIESV
+1817 VASMADDIESV

-1897 TDEAAVASSSV
+1897 TDEAAVAASSV
-1908 QRTLVQAL
+1908 QRTLVHAL

-1927 IFILRQDPSIPVR
+1927 IFILRQDPSMPVR

-2003 TVPILSERAMHSPKA
+2003 TVPILSERATHAPKA
-2018 SIRAGVCRAVTDVLA
+2018 SVRAGVCRAVTDVLS

-2044 EALIGVVRHALG
+2044 DALIGVVRHALG
-2056 DQAPEVRAAA
+2056 DAAPDVRAAA
-2066 AHALDAMQAHLGGH
+2066 AHALDAMQAHLGTH
-2080 AIDATIPTLLEALND
+2080 AIDATIPTLLEALDD
-2095 ERAPTALAALK
+2095 ERAPTALAALT
-2106 EVVRTQPDVVFPV
+2106 EVVRTQPDIVFPV

-2127 PMSASHATA
+2127 PVSASHAAA
-2136 LVALVPVAGTALSQ
+2136 LVALLPVAGAALPP
-2150 QISVILSSLAASCE
+2150 QISVILSSLAASCD
-2164 DETQVMYDVAD
+2164 DETQVRYDVAD
-2175 ALFEAVT
+2175 ALFEAIT
-2182 DVDALHQCVIQILGW
+2182 GVDALHQCVLQLLGW
-2197 LSARQSTRQALACH
+2197 LSARSPTRQALACH

-2217 KRVSVPWTD
+2217 QRVTVPWTD
-2226 YEIDF
+2226 YEVDF

-2246 FSAARLALDACI
+2246 FAAARSALDACL
-2258 HSIPKDHWG
+2258 HAIPKEHWG

-2274 RAVESTGAPS
+2274 RAIESTGAPS

-2291 QTRGASPFVPVLL
+2291 QHRGASPFVPVLL

-2327 KTTPDAIK
+2327 KTTPDALK

-2358 IAILTSLHTMVQ
+2358 MAILTSLHTMVQ
-2370 GVPLLVRPFYPQL
+2370 RVPLLVRPFYPQL

-2390 LSDTSSGT
+2390 LSDPASAT
-2398 VRSKAAHALGF
+2398 VRSQAAHALGR

-2416 VEGVVNELIQTIRG
+2416 VEGVVNELVSTLHR
-2430 ALAVPDDTSDAAATA
+2430 ALAEPDDTADAAATA
-2445 LACIL
+2445 LACL
-2450 QHVAQDKISDGVRAS
+2450 LTHVPHDKLSDGARAS
-2465 IAQCLHDAFHAE
+2465 IAACLHDAFHAD

-2490 VLAALLQFDAQVTEP
+2490 VLAALVRFDAHAAEP
-2505 ILTAQVLQPAPVD
+2505 LLSAQVLLPAPVD
-2518 VHFGALCLRACME
+2518 VHLAALCLRACME
-2531 HAPDALYAAAR
+2531 QAPDALYAIAR
-2542 PPSLVSQLTGAWLSE
+2542 PPSLVSQLTAAWLSE

-2569 EMIRRTSPWH
+2569 EMLRRSRPWNT
-2579 ADDNVMSAL
+2579 DDTVLSAL

>member
-11 RAADPAEAE
+11 RAADSAEAE
-20 SPYDPDDE
+20 SPYDSDDE
-28 MAPGHTE
+28 MAPDHEE
-35 PARLSIMEE
+35 PARPSIMEE
-44 SESDWDAFIS
+44 AESDWDAFIS
-54 CAASLLREAKSKR
+54 CTASLLHETKSKR
-67 RNKFVTKTV
+67 RHKFVNETI
-76 PMVAKDP
+76 PMVANDP
-83 ETTSSERVEL
+83 ETTSSERVAL
-93 YQLLLQTS
+93 YKLLLEAS
-101 FWHTHL
+101 FWHTDL
-107 DTRFYLVQAGYILLE
+107 NTRFYLVQAGYVLLE
-122 ADTAPAPEKPFS
+122 ADTASAPAKPCS
-134 SMLVKEAVRA
+134 SMLVDEAVHA
-144 LEAETERLTRSDLC
+144 LEAETERLTRPDLC
-158 YTETRVQLETLYA
+158 YTITRIQLETLYA

-179 AIRGDHAALKDD
+179 VIRGDHAELKKEK
-191 NAFVALVRM
+191 AFIQLVRM

-207 HMTLEFPWIQQF
+207 HMALRFPWLQLF

-224 KHREW
+224 KHRAW
-229 EKDLSNNSLML
+229 EEDLSNTSLIIH
-240 QVALTIQ
+240 VALTIQ
-247 APDAWGAFLMQ
+247 APDAWGAFLLQ
-258 ERIISDVHF
+258 ERILSGAHF
-267 NKRLYEHAADQ
+267 TKEPYKQAAHEFIDG
-278 LIESVKAPVLQY
+278 VKAPVLQY
-290 YTNHVICSKT
+290 YTTHVICSKT
-300 PVPRAVRDAIANR
+300 PVPRAVRDAIAHPWL
-313 FFYFFDEYVSQADLD
+313 YFFDECVSQADLD
-328 EHVLP
+328 ERVLP

-370 AILSSI
+370 AILSSL

-396 YMSPR
+396 YLRPR

-438 KRILQSQK
+438 KRILASPK

-455 APIIQKETQPASVT
+455 APIIQKETQPTSVK
-469 ASIDAVW
+469 ASIDAILK
-476 QHVKYL
+476 HVEYL
-482 LDQDEDVPPVFVKAL
+482 PDQDEEIPPVFVKAL
-497 VSKTNSPKAPIR
+497 LSKTHSPKAPIR
-509 AAAFCGIYPAL
+509 AAALCGIYPAL
-520 CMLLSNTTYI
+520 RLLSPGWTT
-530 TRQTESRVRL
+530 RVSQNESRVRL
-540 WKELMPSLGT
+540 FKELMPSLGT

-557 GALTSF
+557 GALTSL
-563 EAALEGCVVV
+563 EAALEGCVAV

-593 APLDTLFSA
+593 APLDALLAA

-614 AHKMGEN
+614 AHKMGEHD
-621 ALMHWHANALHFVLH
+621 LVHWHANALSFVLAR
-636 HQPIQKLHD
+636 QPIQKLHD
-645 KEVHARVLSLLRSY
+645 KDVHAHVLALLRGY
-659 VHHSVYVGKEK
+659 VHHSVHLGSARYW
-670 YMPKLVSSAQDQVRY
+670 PKFVSSAQDQVKY
-685 ILEYIRSHDT
+685 ILERIRSHDT
-695 YLALDLVKQVLS
+695 YLALDLARQVLG
-707 SETDLAL
+707 SENDVAP
-714 KVARYVILA
+714 KVVQKLLMGVR
-723 ALTLDRLPDMIVLA
+723 TEDRVPDMIVLA
-737 HAPQMQGTSE
+737 HAPQLLGLSDTFFVPLCLVMDAE
-747 SLFVRMCWQV
+747 FDSLDP
-757 APEFERI
+757 PE
-764 HFQRFDP
+764 
-771 HLVVTQHIDHMLRII
+771 VVTQHVDHMLRLI
-786 YDAHMD
+786 YDAHAD
-792 PAWRTSAEAALS
+792 PAWRASAEAALS
-804 TVAFIA
+804 TVALIA
-810 PEVVLPRVC
+810 PDVVLPRVC
-819 SDIVR
+819 GDIVR
-824 HLSVKSLEAWSS
+824 HLSVQSLEAWSA

-851 DVLASHKGQ
+851 DVLASHKSQ

-866 RTTSMDKWDA
+866 RTTSMDQWDA
-876 EVRASIAAKKV
+876 EVRASIAAKKA
-887 ASAPKTLSKQDQA
+887 ASAPKTLSQQDQA
-900 AVDAQLSRE
+900 AVDAQLARE
-909 REIRDSIERERRQ
+909 REIRDSIERERTH
-922 VLLALRRVRA
+922 VLLALRRVRT
-932 VLQVRVP
+932 VLRVP
-939 DMDSHMFRLTVAVW
+939 VPDTATHMFRLTMAVW
-953 SCLKSE
+953 TCLKSE
-959 RARSLDTTDEAMHT
+959 RARSLGVTEEAVHT

-986 VVCGFIYSS
+986 VVCGFIYSA

-1003 LVPLDYSLESGEEI
+1003 LVPLDYALESGEEI
-1017 EVRILYQL
+1017 ELRILYQL

-1045 LVHLVDKSHLCGDDA
+1045 LVHLVDQSRLGGDEA
-1060 KDDQVVERLQ
+1060 QDDRVVERLQ

-1083 SDKAFPRAET
+1083 ADTAFPRAET
-1093 LRALLVILNRVP
+1093 VRALLVILRRMP
-1105 MLMHDSVAALRSF
+1105 MLVHDSVAALRAF
-1118 GEMISH
+1118 GEMISR
-1124 THEGQHALIMQ
+1124 THEGQYALIMQ

-1164 FSPALWLAMHSDLE
+1164 FSPALWLAMHSDLA

-1203 LQHAHAYVR
+1203 LRHAHAYVR
-1212 TSAAKAL
+1212 TSAARAV

-1224 LHPDTFG
+1224 LHPDTLG
-1231 ELLEA
+1231 ALLEA
-1236 LQMLYHSENYSLEPE
+1236 LRMLYHAENYSLAPE
-1251 YDQYGMVIDSTLHR
+1251 YDQYGMVIESTLGR
-1265 QDPWHV
+1265 EDPWHV
-1271 RVAVAGAIEASA
+1271 RVAVARAIEASA
-1283 SSFRPLDV
+1283 PSFRAADV
-1291 VPFFVFALQPGR
+1291 VPFFVFALQPGT

-1325 ARGESVLSEL
+1325 ARGDDVLSEL
-1335 LSHLEASLESD
+1335 LSQLEASLESEH
-1346 NDAVTEAAVV
+1346 DAVTEAAVV
-1356 LLGRAARFLPPD
+1356 LLGRAARYLPAD
-1368 SAQVRRVVDRL
+1368 SAHVRRIVERL

-1389 VQEAVASCLPALVRT
+1389 VQEAVASCLPALVRA
-1404 SAASKDVPSI
+1404 SAAAKDVPSI
-1414 VDHLFIDL
+1414 VDRLFVDL
-1422 LHGEKYATRRGA
+1422 LHGDKYATRRGA

-1441 VQGRGVS
+1441 VKGRGVS

-1462 ANDTSKTTIRQ
+1462 AHDTSTTTTRQ

-1492 YVDGILENLL
+1492 YVDGILADLL
-1502 MCFGDT
+1502 LCFGDT
-1508 HTDVREA
+1508 HADVREA

-1566 RQLSAALPTV
+1566 RQLSAALPTI

-1590 VSTAANQSLKQFGE
+1590 VSAAANQSLKQFGE

-1632 LKGLLKTKFVHY
+1632 LKGLLRTKFVHY

-1667 LQKQAAQIVGNL
+1667 LQKQAAQIVGHL
-1679 ASLTDSRD
+1679 ASLTDARD

-1694 FTPLVRVVLVSPV
+1694 LTPLVRVVLVSPV
-1707 PEARGMAAK
+1707 PDARGVAAK

-1781 DSTSY
+1781 DSTPY

-1803 ARFIPHLH
+1803 ARFLPHLQ

-1817 VASMADEIESV
+1817 VASMADDIESV

-1908 QRTLVQAL
+1908 QRTLVHAL

-1927 IFILRQDPSIPVR
+1927 IFILRQDPSMPVR

-2003 TVPILSERAMHSPKA
+2003 TVPILSERATHAPKA
-2018 SIRAGVCRAVTDVLA
+2018 SVRAGVCRAVTDVLS

-2044 EALIGVVRHALG
+2044 DALIGVVRHALG
-2056 DQAPEVRAAA
+2056 DAAPDVRAAA
-2066 AHALDAMQAHLGGH
+2066 AHALDAMQAHLGAH
-2080 AIDATIPTLLEALND
+2080 AIDATIPTLLEALDD
-2095 ERAPTALAALK
+2095 ERAPTALAALT
-2106 EVVRTQPDVVFPV
+2106 EVVRTQPDIVFPV

-2127 PMSASHATA
+2127 PVSASHAAA
-2136 LVALVPVAGTALSQ
+2136 LVALLPVAGTALPP
-2150 QISVILSSLAASCE
+2150 QISVILSSLAASCD
-2164 DETQVMYDVAD
+2164 DETQVRYDVAD
-2175 ALFEAVT
+2175 ALFEAIT
-2182 DVDALHQCVIQILGW
+2182 GVDALHQCVLQLLGW
-2197 LSARQSTRQALACH
+2197 LSARSPTRQALACH

-2217 KRVSVPWTD
+2217 QRVTVPWTD
-2226 YEIDF
+2226 YEVDF

-2246 FSAARLALDACI
+2246 FAAARSALDACL
-2258 HSIPKDHWG
+2258 HAIPKEHWG

-2274 RAVESTGAPS
+2274 RAIESTGAPS

-2327 KTTPDAIK
+2327 KTTPDALK

-2358 IAILTSLHTMVQ
+2358 MAILTSLHTMVQ
-2370 GVPLLVRPFYPQL
+2370 RVPLLVRPFYPQL

-2390 LSDTSSGT
+2390 LSDPASAT
-2398 VRSKAAHALGF
+2398 VRSQAAHALGR

-2416 VEGVVNELIQTIRG
+2416 VEGVVNELVSTLHR
-2430 ALAVPDDTSDAAATA
+2430 ALAEPDDTADAAATA
-2445 LACIL
+2445 LACL
-2450 QHVAQDKISDGVRAS
+2450 LTHVPHDKLSDGARAS
-2465 IAQCLHDAFHAE
+2465 IAACLHDAFHAD

-2490 VLAALLQFDAQVTEP
+2490 VLAALVRFDAHAAEP
-2505 ILTAQVLQPAPVD
+2505 LLSAQVLLPAPVD
-2518 VHFGALCLRACME
+2518 VHLAALCLRACME
-2531 HAPDALYAAAR
+2531 QAPDALYAIAR
-2542 PPSLVSQLTGAWLSE
+2542 PPSLVSQLTAAWLSE

-2569 EMIRRTSPWH
+2569 EMLRRSRPWNT
-2579 ADDNVMSAL
+2579 DDTVLSAL

>member
-20 SPYDPDDE
+20 SPYDSDDE
-28 MAPGHTE
+28 MAPDHEE
-35 PARLSIMEE
+35 PARPSIMEE
-44 SESDWDAFIS
+44 AESDWDAFIS
-54 CAASLLREAKSKR
+54 CTASLLHETKSKR
-67 RNKFVTKTV
+67 RHKFVNETI
-76 PMVAKDP
+76 PMVANDP
-83 ETTSSERVEL
+83 ETTSSERVAL
-93 YQLLLQTS
+93 YKLLLEAS
-101 FWHTHL
+101 FWHTDL
-107 DTRFYLVQAGYILLE
+107 NTRFYLVQAGYVLLE
-122 ADTAPAPEKPFS
+122 ADTASAPAKPCS
-134 SMLVKEAVRA
+134 SMLVEEAVHA
-144 LEAETERLTRSDLC
+144 LEAETERLTRPDLC
-158 YTETRVQLETLYA
+158 YTITRVQLETLFA

-179 AIRGDHAALKDD
+179 AIRGDHAELKKEK
-191 NAFVALVRM
+191 AFIELVRM

-207 HMTLEFPWIQQF
+207 YMALRFPSIEPF
-219 HCIMT
+219 HCIPK
-224 KHREW
+224 KHRAW
-229 EKDLSNNSLML
+229 EENFSNCLLML

-247 APDAWGAFLMQ
+247 APDAWGACILQPCFMPQVRMLGKSYLQ
-258 ERIISDVHF
+258 AV
-267 NKRLYEHAADQ
+267 YE
-278 LIESVKAPVLQY
+278 LIASVKVPVLQY
-290 YTNHVICSKT
+290 YTTHVVCSKM
-300 PVPRAVRDAIANR
+300 PVPRAVRDAIA
-313 FFYFFDEYVSQADLD
+313 FQYSSFFDIHVSQADLD

-339 LRSPETAFLDFGFL
+339 LRSPDTAFLDFGFL
-353 CSRVNVDKAG
+353 CTRVNVDKAS

-370 AILSSI
+370 AILSSL

-388 TIRDTNSR
+388 SIHDTNFRYQQSR
-396 YMSPR
+396 W
-401 RLLWHDDLVFF
+401 LLRYDDLVFF

-424 VRSEEQRLAQYFLM
+424 VRSEEQRLAQYFFM
-438 KRILQSQK
+438 KYVLASPK

-455 APIIQKETQPASVT
+455 VPIIQKETQPTSVK
-469 ASIDAVW
+469 ASIDAICE
-476 QHVKYL
+476 HVNYL
-482 LDQDEDVPPVFVKAL
+482 LDQDEEVPPVFVKTL
-497 VSKTNSPKAPIR
+497 LSKTHSPKAPIR
-509 AAAFCGIYPAL
+509 AAALCGIYPAL
-520 CMLLSNTTYI
+520 CLLSPKWMTQASQN
-530 TRQTESRVRL
+530 ESRVHL
-540 WKELMPSLGT
+540 FKELLPSLGT

-557 GALTSF
+557 GALTSL
-563 EAALEGCVVV
+563 EAALEGCVAV
-573 ALIWGPLGPGHP
+573 ALIWGPMRPGHP
-585 LHAEAASL
+585 LHAEAAAL
-593 APLDTLFSA
+593 APLDALLAA
-602 GSKPSFLLNEKV
+602 GGKPSFLLNEKV
-614 AHKMGEN
+614 AHKMGEHD
-621 ALMHWHANALHFVLH
+621 LVHWHANALSFVLARE
-636 HQPIQKLHD
+636 PIQKLHD
-645 KEVHARVLSLLRSY
+645 REVHAHVLALLRGY
-659 VHHSVYVGKEK
+659 VHHSAYVGKEF
-670 YMPKLVSSAQDQVRY
+670 YMPRVSSAQDQVKY
-685 ILEYIRSHDT
+685 ILEHIRSHDT
-695 YLALDLVKQVLS
+695 YLALDLAKQVLG
-707 SETDLAL
+707 SEND
-714 KVARYVILA
+714 VAPKLVQKLLMAVR
-723 ALTLDRLPDMIVLA
+723 TEDRVPDMIVLA
-737 HAPQMQGTSE
+737 HAPQLLGLSDTFFVPLCRVMDAE
-747 SLFVRMCWQV
+747 FDSLDP
-757 APEFERI
+757 PE
-764 HFQRFDP
+764 
-771 HLVVTQHIDHMLRII
+771 VVTQHVDHMLRLI
-786 YDAHMD
+786 YDAHAD
-792 PAWRTSAEAALS
+792 PAWRASAEAALS
-804 TVAFIA
+804 TVALIA
-810 PEVVLPRVC
+810 PDVVLPRVC
-819 SDIVR
+819 GDIVR
-824 HLSVKSLEAWSS
+824 HLSVQSLEAWSA

-851 DVLASHKGQ
+851 DVLASHKSQ

-866 RTTSMDKWDA
+866 RTTSMDQWDA
-876 EVRASIAAKKV
+876 EVRASIAAKKA
-887 ASAPKTLSKQDQA
+887 ASAPKTLSQQDQA
-900 AVDAQLSRE
+900 AVDAQLARE
-909 REIRDSIERERRQ
+909 REIRDSIERERTH
-922 VLLALRRVRA
+922 VLLALRRVRT
-932 VLQVRVP
+932 VLRVP
-939 DMDSHMFRLTVAVW
+939 VPDTATHMFRLTMAVW
-953 SCLKSE
+953 TCLKSE
-959 RARSLDTTDEAMHT
+959 RARLLGVTEEAVHT

-986 VVCGFIYSS
+986 VVCGFIYSA

-1003 LVPLDYSLESGEEI
+1003 LVPLDYALESGEEI
-1017 EVRILYQL
+1017 ELRILYQL

-1045 LVHLVDKSHLCGDDA
+1045 LVQLVDQSRLGGDEA
-1060 KDDQVVERLQ
+1060 QDDRVVERLQ

-1083 SDKAFPRAET
+1083 ADTVFPRAET
-1093 LRALLVILNRVP
+1093 VHALLVILRRMP
-1105 MLMHDSVAALRSF
+1105 MLVHDSVAALRAF
-1118 GEMISH
+1118 GEMISR
-1124 THEGQHALIMQ
+1124 THEGQYALIMQ

-1164 FSPALWLAMHSDLE
+1164 FSPALWLAMHSDLA

-1203 LQHAHAYVR
+1203 LRHAHAYVR
-1212 TSAAKAL
+1212 TSAARAV

-1224 LHPDTFG
+1224 LHPDTLG
-1231 ELLEA
+1231 ALLEA
-1236 LQMLYHSENYSLEPE
+1236 LRMLYHAENYSLAPE
-1251 YDQYGMVIDSTLHR
+1251 YDQYGMVIESTLGR
-1265 QDPWHV
+1265 EDPWHV
-1271 RVAVAGAIEASA
+1271 RVAVARAIEASA
-1283 SSFRPLDV
+1283 PSFRAADV
-1291 VPFFVFALQPGR
+1291 VPFFVFALQPGT

-1325 ARGESVLSEL
+1325 ARGDDVLSEL
-1335 LSHLEASLESD
+1335 LSQLEASLESEH
-1346 NDAVTEAAVV
+1346 DAVTEAAVV
-1356 LLGRAARFLPPD
+1356 LLGRAARYLPAD
-1368 SAQVRRVVDRL
+1368 SAHVRRVVERL

-1389 VQEAVASCLPALVRT
+1389 VQEAVASCLPALVRA
-1404 SAASKDVPSI
+1404 SAAAKDVPSI
-1414 VDHLFIDL
+1414 VDRLFVDL
-1422 LHGEKYATRRGA
+1422 LHGDKYATRRGA

-1441 VQGRGVS
+1441 VKGRGVS

-1462 ANDTSKTTIRQ
+1462 AHDTSTTTTRQ

-1492 YVDGILENLL
+1492 YVDGILADLL
-1502 MCFGDT
+1502 LCFGDT
-1508 HTDVREA
+1508 HADVREA

-1566 RQLSAALPTV
+1566 RQLSAALPTI

-1590 VSTAANQSLKQFGE
+1590 VSAAANQSLKQFGE

-1632 LKGLLKTKFVHY
+1632 LKGLLRTKFVHY

-1667 LQKQAAQIVGNL
+1667 LQKQAAQIVGHL
-1679 ASLTDSRD
+1679 ASLTDARD

-1694 FTPLVRVVLVSPV
+1694 LTPLVRVVLVSPV
-1707 PEARGMAAK
+1707 PDARGVAAK

-1781 DSTSY
+1781 DSTPY

-1803 ARFIPHLH
+1803 ARFLPHLQ

-1817 VASMADEIESV
+1817 VASMADDIESV

-1897 TDEAAVASSSV
+1897 TDEAATAASSV
-1908 QRTLVQAL
+1908 QRTLVHAL

-1927 IFILRQDPSIPVR
+1927 IFILRQDPSMPVR

-2003 TVPILSERAMHSPKA
+2003 TVPILSERATHAPKA
-2018 SIRAGVCRAVTDVLA
+2018 SVRAGVCRAVTDVLS

-2044 EALIGVVRHALG
+2044 DALIGVVRHALG
-2056 DQAPEVRAAA
+2056 DAAPDVRAAA
-2066 AHALDAMQAHLGGH
+2066 AHALDAMQAHLGTH
-2080 AIDATIPTLLEALND
+2080 AIDATIPTLLDALDD
-2095 ERAPTALAALK
+2095 ERAPTALAALT
-2106 EVVRTQPDVVFPV
+2106 EVVRTQPDIVFPV

-2127 PMSASHATA
+2127 PVSASHAAA
-2136 LVALVPVAGTALSQ
+2136 LVALLPVAGAALPP
-2150 QISVILSSLAASCE
+2150 QISVILSSLAASCD
-2164 DETQVMYDVAD
+2164 DETQVRYDVAD
-2175 ALFEAVT
+2175 ALFEAIT
-2182 DVDALHQCVIQILGW
+2182 GVDALHQCVLQLLGW
-2197 LSARQSTRQALACH
+2197 LSARSPTRQALACH

-2217 KRVSVPWTD
+2217 QRVTVPWTD
-2226 YEIDF
+2226 YEVDF

-2246 FSAARLALDACI
+2246 FAAARSALDACL
-2258 HSIPKDHWG
+2258 HAIPKEHWG

-2274 RAVESTGAPS
+2274 RAIESTGAPS

-2327 KTTPDAIK
+2327 KTTPDALK

-2358 IAILTSLHTMVQ
+2358 MAILTSLHTMVQ
-2370 GVPLLVRPFYPQL
+2370 RVPLLVRPFYPQL

-2390 LSDTSSGT
+2390 LSDPASAT
-2398 VRSKAAHALGF
+2398 VRSQAAHALGR

-2416 VEGVVNELIQTIRG
+2416 VEGVVNELVSTLHR
-2430 ALAVPDDTSDAAATA
+2430 ALAEPDDTADAAATA
-2445 LACIL
+2445 LACL
-2450 QHVAQDKISDGVRAS
+2450 LTHVPHDKLSDGARAS
-2465 IAQCLHDAFHAE
+2465 IAACLHDAFHAD

-2490 VLAALLQFDAQVTEP
+2490 VLAALVRFDAHAAEP
-2505 ILTAQVLQPAPVD
+2505 LLSAQVLLPAPVD
-2518 VHFGALCLRACME
+2518 VHLAALCLRACME
-2531 HAPDALYAAAR
+2531 QAPDALYAIAR
-2542 PPSLVSQLTGAWLSE
+2542 PPSLVSQLTAAWLSE

-2569 EMIRRTSPWH
+2569 EMLRRSRPWNT
-2579 ADDNVMSAL
+2579 DDTVLSAL

>member
-11 RAADPAEAE
+11 RAADSAEAE
-20 SPYDPDDE
+20 SPYDSDDE
-28 MAPGHTE
+28 MAPDHE
-35 PARLSIMEE
+35 ERARPSIMEE
-44 SESDWDAFIS
+44 AEYDWDAFIS
-54 CAASLLREAKSKR
+54 CTASLLHETKSKR
-67 RNKFVTKTV
+67 RHKFVNETI

-83 ETTSSERVEL
+83 ETTSSERVAL
-93 YQLLLQTS
+93 YKLLLEAS
-101 FWHTHL
+101 FWHTDL
-107 DTRFYLVQAGYILLE
+107 NTRFYLVQAGYVLLE
-122 ADTAPAPEKPFS
+122 ADTASAPAKPCS
-134 SMLVKEAVRA
+134 SMLVEEAVHA
-144 LEAETERLTRSDLC
+144 LEAETERLTRPDLC
-158 YTETRVQLETLYA
+158 YTITRVQLETLFA

-179 AIRGDHAALKDD
+179 AIRGDHAELKKEK
-191 NAFVALVRM
+191 AFIELVRM

-207 HMTLEFPWIQQF
+207 YMALRFPSIEPF
-219 HCIMT
+219 HCIPK
-224 KHREW
+224 KHRAW
-229 EKDLSNNSLML
+229 EENFSNCLLML

-247 APDAWGAFLMQ
+247 APDAWGACILQPCFMPQVRMLGKSYLQ
-258 ERIISDVHF
+258 AV
-267 NKRLYEHAADQ
+267 YE
-278 LIESVKAPVLQY
+278 LIASVKVPVLQY
-290 YTNHVICSKT
+290 YTTHVVCSKM
-300 PVPRAVRDAIANR
+300 PLPRAVRDAIA
-313 FFYFFDEYVSQADLD
+313 FQYSSFFDIHVSQADLD

-339 LRSPETAFLDFGFL
+339 LRSPDTAFLDFGFL
-353 CSRVNVDKAG
+353 CTRVNVDKAS

-370 AILSSI
+370 AILSSL

-388 TIRDTNSR
+388 SIHDTNFRYQQSR
-396 YMSPR
+396 W
-401 RLLWHDDLVFF
+401 LLRYDDLVFF

-424 VRSEEQRLAQYFLM
+424 VRSEEQRLAQYFFM
-438 KRILQSQK
+438 KYVLASPK

-455 APIIQKETQPASVT
+455 VPIIQKETQPTSVK
-469 ASIDAVW
+469 ASIDAICE
-476 QHVKYL
+476 HVKYL
-482 LDQDEDVPPVFVKAL
+482 LNQDEEVPPVFVKAL
-497 VSKTNSPKAPIR
+497 LSKTHSPKAPIR
-509 AAAFCGIYPAL
+509 AAALCGIYPAL
-520 CMLLSNTTYI
+520 CLLSPKWMTQASQN
-530 TRQTESRVRL
+530 ESRVHL
-540 WKELMPSLGT
+540 FKELMPSLGT

-557 GALTSF
+557 GALTSL
-563 EAALEGCVVV
+563 EAALEGCVAV
-573 ALIWGPLGPGHP
+573 ALIWGPMRPGHP
-585 LHAEAASL
+585 LHAEAAAL
-593 APLDTLFSA
+593 APLDALLAA

-614 AHKMGEN
+614 AHKMGEHD
-621 ALMHWHANALHFVLH
+621 LMHWHANALSFALARE
-636 HQPIQKLHD
+636 PIQKLHD
-645 KEVHARVLSLLRSY
+645 REVHAHVLALLRGY
-659 VHHSVYVGKEK
+659 VHHSVHLGSAGEW
-670 YMPKLVSSAQDQVRY
+670 PRVSSAQDQVKY
-685 ILEYIRSHDT
+685 ILEHIRSHDT
-695 YLALDLVKQVLS
+695 YLALDLAKQVLG
-707 SETDLAL
+707 SEND
-714 KVARYVILA
+714 VAPKLVQKLLMVVR
-723 ALTLDRLPDMIVLA
+723 TEDRVPDMIVLA
-737 HAPQMQGTSE
+737 HAPQLLGLSDTFFVPLCRVMDAE
-747 SLFVRMCWQV
+747 FDSLDP
-757 APEFERI
+757 PE
-764 HFQRFDP
+764 
-771 HLVVTQHIDHMLRII
+771 VVTQHVDHMLRLI
-786 YDAHMD
+786 YDAHAD
-792 PAWRTSAEAALS
+792 PAWRASAEAALS
-804 TVAFIA
+804 TVALIA
-810 PEVVLPRVC
+810 PDVVLPRVC
-819 SDIVR
+819 GDIVR
-824 HLSVKSLEAWSS
+824 HLSVQSLEAWSA

-851 DVLASHKGQ
+851 DVLASHKSQ

-866 RTTSMDKWDA
+866 RTTSMDQWDA
-876 EVRASIAAKKV
+876 EVRASIAAKKA

-900 AVDAQLSRE
+900 AVDAQLARE
-909 REIRDSIERERRQ
+909 REIRDSIERERTH
-922 VLLALRRVRA
+922 VLLALRRVRT
-932 VLQVRVP
+932 VLRVP
-939 DMDSHMFRLTVAVW
+939 VPDTATHMFRLTMAVW
-953 SCLKSE
+953 TCLKSE
-959 RARSLDTTDEAMHT
+959 RARSLGVTEEAVPT

-986 VVCGFIYSS
+986 VVCGFIYSA

-1003 LVPLDYSLESGEEI
+1003 LVPLDYALESGEEI
-1017 EVRILYQL
+1017 ELRILYQL

-1045 LVHLVDKSHLCGDDA
+1045 LVQLVDQSRLGGDEA
-1060 KDDQVVERLQ
+1060 QDDRVVERLQ
-1070 LAVDTFAAHAVYG
+1070 LAVDTLAAHAVYG
-1083 SDKAFPRAET
+1083 ADTAFPRAET
-1093 LRALLVILNRVP
+1093 VRALLVVLRRMP
-1105 MLMHDSVAALRSF
+1105 MLVHDSVAALRAF

-1124 THEGQHALIMQ
+1124 THEGQYALIMQ

-1164 FSPALWLAMHSDLE
+1164 FSPALWLAMHSDLA

-1203 LQHAHAYVR
+1203 LRHAHAYVR
-1212 TSAAKAL
+1212 TSAARAV

-1224 LHPDTFG
+1224 LHPDTLG
-1231 ELLEA
+1231 ALLEA
-1236 LQMLYHSENYSLEPE
+1236 LRMLYHAENYSLAPE
-1251 YDQYGMVIDSTLHR
+1251 YDQFGMVIESTLGR
-1265 QDPWHV
+1265 EDPWHV
-1271 RVAVAGAIEASA
+1271 RVAVARAIEASA
-1283 SSFRPLDV
+1283 PSFRAADV
-1291 VPFFVFALQPGR
+1291 VPFFVFALQPGT

-1325 ARGESVLSEL
+1325 ARGDDVLSEL
-1335 LSHLEASLESD
+1335 LSQLEASLESEH
-1346 NDAVTEAAVV
+1346 DAVTEAAVV
-1356 LLGRAARFLPPD
+1356 LLGRAARYLPAD
-1368 SAQVRRVVDRL
+1368 SAHVRRVVERL

-1389 VQEAVASCLPALVRT
+1389 VQEAVASCLPALVRA
-1404 SAASKDVPSI
+1404 SAAAKDVPSI
-1414 VDHLFIDL
+1414 VDRLFVDL
-1422 LHGEKYATRRGA
+1422 LHGDKYATRRGA

-1441 VQGRGVS
+1441 VKGRGVS

-1462 ANDTSKTTIRQ
+1462 AHDTSTTTTRQ

-1492 YVDGILENLL
+1492 YVDGILADLL
-1502 MCFGDT
+1502 LCFGDT
-1508 HTDVREA
+1508 HADVREA

-1566 RQLSAALPTV
+1566 RQLSAALPTI

-1590 VSTAANQSLKQFGE
+1590 VSAAANQSLKQFGE

-1632 LKGLLKTKFVHY
+1632 LKGLLRTKFVHY

-1667 LQKQAAQIVGNL
+1667 LQKQAAQIVGHL
-1679 ASLTDSRD
+1679 ASLTDARD

-1694 FTPLVRVVLVSPV
+1694 LTPLVRVVLVSPV
-1707 PEARGMAAK
+1707 PDARGVAAK

-1781 DSTSY
+1781 DSTPY

-1803 ARFIPHLH
+1803 ARFLPHLQ

-1817 VASMADEIESV
+1817 VASMADDIESV

-1897 TDEAAVASSSV
+1897 TDEAAVAASSV
-1908 QRTLVQAL
+1908 QRTLVHAL

-1927 IFILRQDPSIPVR
+1927 IFILRQDPSMPVR

-1971 GSLASDDAEQREMAG
+1971 SSLASDDAEQREMAG

-2003 TVPILSERAMHSPKA
+2003 TVPILSERATHAPKA
-2018 SIRAGVCRAVTDVLA
+2018 SVRAGVCRAVTDVLS

-2044 EALIGVVRHALG
+2044 DALIGVVRHALG
-2056 DQAPEVRAAA
+2056 DAAPDVRAAA
-2066 AHALDAMQAHLGGH
+2066 AHALDAMQAHLGTH
-2080 AIDATIPTLLEALND
+2080 AIDATIPTLLEALDD
-2095 ERAPTALAALK
+2095 ERAPTALAALT
-2106 EVVRTQPDVVFPV
+2106 EVVRTQPDIVFPV

-2127 PMSASHATA
+2127 PVSASHAAA
-2136 LVALVPVAGTALSQ
+2136 LVALLPVAGAALPP
-2150 QISVILSSLAASCE
+2150 QISVILSSLAASCD
-2164 DETQVMYDVAD
+2164 DETQVRYDVAD
-2175 ALFEAVT
+2175 ALFEAIT
-2182 DVDALHQCVIQILGW
+2182 GVDALHQCVLQLLGW
-2197 LSARQSTRQALACH
+2197 LSARSPTRQALACH

-2217 KRVSVPWTD
+2217 QRVTVPWTD
-2226 YEIDF
+2226 YEVDF

-2246 FSAARLALDACI
+2246 FAAARSALDACL
-2258 HSIPKDHWG
+2258 HAIPKEHWG

-2274 RAVESTGAPS
+2274 RAIESTGAPS

-2291 QTRGASPFVPVLL
+2291 QHRGASPFVPVLL

-2327 KTTPDAIK
+2327 KTTPDALK

-2358 IAILTSLHTMVQ
+2358 MAILTSLHTMVQ
-2370 GVPLLVRPFYPQL
+2370 RVPLLVRPFYPQL

-2390 LSDTSSGT
+2390 LSDPASAT
-2398 VRSKAAHALGF
+2398 VRSQAAHALGR

-2416 VEGVVNELIQTIRG
+2416 VEGVVNELVSTLHR
-2430 ALAVPDDTSDAAATA
+2430 ALAEPDDTADAAATA
-2445 LACIL
+2445 LACL
-2450 QHVAQDKISDGVRAS
+2450 LTHVPHDKLSDGARAS
-2465 IAQCLHDAFHAE
+2465 IAACLHDAFHAD

-2490 VLAALLQFDAQVTEP
+2490 VLAALVRFDAHAAEP
-2505 ILTAQVLQPAPVD
+2505 LLSAQVLLPAPVD
-2518 VHFGALCLRACME
+2518 VHLAALCLRACME
-2531 HAPDALYAAAR
+2531 QAPDALYAIAR
-2542 PPSLVSQLTGAWLSE
+2542 PPSLVSQLTAAWLSE

-2569 EMIRRTSPWH
+2569 EMLRRSRPWNT
-2579 ADDNVMSAL
+2579 DDTVLSAL